1 METHYFKND
10 LGDRGVA
17 FVVWDNK
24 WHELESKKY
33 ETIEDLLNDCAGDF
47 IPSAQRDYRKEVKY
61 MLAAYIREIYKES
74 RLIHE
79 ASQGDG
85 RKHLRAYYI
94 NEGRLFAIR
103 DIVRALGMND
113 AEDIG
118 SYAFH
123 YYDNPRTSGIN
134 EYFTEDVREL
144 EWRKD
149 KFGEDFYKYGFN
161 EEEK

>member
-33 ETIEDLLNDCAGDF
+33 ETIEDLLNDCGRDF

-74 RLIHE
+74 ELIYR
-79 ASQGDG
+79 ATQGDG
-85 RKHLRAYYI
+85 RKYTRAHYI

-103 DIVRALGMND
+103 DIIRALGMND
-113 AEDIG
+113 AENIG
-118 SYAFH
+118 VHAFC
-123 YYDNPRTSGIN
+123 YYDDPRTAGIE

-144 EWRKD
+144 DWRKD
-149 KFGEDFYKYGFN
+149 KFGEDFYKYGF
-161 EEEK
+161 EEGK

>member
-33 ETIEDLLNDCAGDF
+33 KTIEDLLNDCGRDF
-47 IPSAQRDYRKEVKY
+47 IPSAQRDYREEVKY
-61 MLAAYIREIYKES
+61 MLAAYLREIYKES
-74 RLIHE
+74 ELIYN

-85 RKHLRAYYI
+85 RKFLRASCV

-103 DIVRALGMND
+103 DIVRALGMDD
-113 AEDIG
+113 AENIG
-118 SYAFH
+118 SHAFY
-123 YYDNPRTSGIN
+123 YYDDPRTSGLGDYLI
-134 EYFTEDVREL
+134 EGVREL

-149 KFGEDFYKYGFN
+149 KFGEDFYKYGF
-161 EEEK
+161 EGDK